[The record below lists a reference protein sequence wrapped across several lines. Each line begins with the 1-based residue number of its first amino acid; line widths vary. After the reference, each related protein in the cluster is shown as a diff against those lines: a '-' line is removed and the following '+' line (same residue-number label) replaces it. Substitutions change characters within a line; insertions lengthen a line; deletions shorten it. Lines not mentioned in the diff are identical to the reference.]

1 LELFYQPKNPIPLF
15 RFMQIQVLKSKIH
28 RVKVTEANI
37 DYVGSITLDENYMDA
52 AQLIENEQV
61 HVLNYRNGQRIIT
74 YVIKGERGSGTVC
87 LNGPAAL
94 LFAPGDEVIVIS
106 YAGMSV
112 EEARE
117 FKPVVIFP
125 TSA

>member
-1 LELFYQPKNPIPLF
+1 
-15 RFMQIQVLKSKIH
+15 MQIQVLKSKIH

-94 LFAPGDEVIVIS
+94 LFSPGDEVIVIS

-125 TSA
+125 PSK

>member
-1 LELFYQPKNPIPLF
+1 MP

-94 LFAPGDEVIVIS
+94 LFEAGDEVIVIS

-112 EEARE
+112 EEARN

-125 TSA
+125 PSK